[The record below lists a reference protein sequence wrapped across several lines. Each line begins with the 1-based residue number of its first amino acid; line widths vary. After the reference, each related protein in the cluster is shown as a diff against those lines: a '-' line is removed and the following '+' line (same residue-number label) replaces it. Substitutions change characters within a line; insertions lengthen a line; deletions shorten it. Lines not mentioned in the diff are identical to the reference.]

1 MTNNH
6 VRKRMLTIIT
16 ISVICVFCFGYL
28 KSTESEANEIL
39 AYDSI
44 GNVIEAAANDL
55 ALINQEI
62 NGISAYGENDLFLT
76 VNGIPLTKQE
86 LQLRKNLDGVS
97 TNPRSEQEL
106 IEILIKE
113 KVKFSLD
120 REKGILPT
128 EMRSNLICS

>member
-86 LQLRKNLDGVS
+86 LQLLEGKKAEALDA
-97 TNPRSEQEL
+97 RIMDALLEL
-106 IEILIKE
+106 KMT
-113 KVKFSLD
+113 
-120 REKGILPT
+120 R
-128 EMRSNLICS
+128 

>member
-55 ALINQEI
+55 
-62 NGISAYGENDLFLT
+62 F
-76 VNGIPLTKQE
+76 
-86 LQLRKNLDGVS
+86 
-97 TNPRSEQEL
+97 
-106 IEILIKE
+106 
-113 KVKFSLD
+113 F
-120 REKGILPT
+120 
-128 EMRSNLICS
+128 